1 MTGAKGI
8 LINIA
13 GGADLT
19 LYEVDEAANRI
30 RREVDPEANIIFGAS
45 FDASLEGSVPIRSLK
60 AGSRFRRRDGY
71 FASAGNGKSVLT
83 TDVFRLY
90 GDTFGLVHVGFCE
103 TGSDFF
109 RNGSPTARHV

>member
-45 FDASLEGSVPIRSLK
+45 FDASLEGSVRVSVVATGI
-60 AGSRFRRRDGY
+60 SRPQETANPFSQPTSSVFTATPSASFTSA
-71 FASAGNGKSVLT
+71 FAKPAQTSS
-83 TDVFRLY
+83 
-90 GDTFGLVHVGFCE
+90 E
-103 TGSDFF
+103 
-109 RNGSPTARHV
+109 TARQPLWND